1 MYKKQPRPVL
11 IIEGSDDLY
20 AVRNIHPNAI
30 RGTLAAIMVDMGVA
44 LIRTRDP
51 DDTAE
56 TLYVLAQRE
65 GGERRERKAHPKKSY
80 RSSREEQEYVLAA
93 FPNVG
98 LKSARLLLEHFG
110 SLKAVIEAEPG
121 ELMAVDGIGE
131 KTASA
136 IWDLARRPYL

>member
-1 MYKKQPRPVL
+1 M
-11 IIEGSDDLY
+11 
-20 AVRNIHPNAI
+20 
-30 RGTLAAIMVDMGVA
+30 A

-56 TLYVLAQRE
+56 TLMSCTKRE
-65 GGERRERKAHPKKSY
+65 GGERRERKAQSKKSY

-93 FPNVG
+93 FPQRRF
-98 LKSARLLLEHFG
+98 KECALLLEHFG

-136 IWDLARRPYL
+136 IWDLMVVASWFWAPFTPFSPCRTPSSAIREPDGDGRTPGSPSR

>member
-1 MYKKQPRPVL
+1 M
-11 IIEGSDDLY
+11 
-20 AVRNIHPNAI
+20 
-30 RGTLAAIMVDMGVA
+30 A

-110 SLKAVIEAEPG
+110 SLKAVIEAEP
-121 ELMAVDGIGE
+121 EDLMAVDGIGE
-131 KTASA
+131 KTARA
-136 IWDLARRPYL
+136 IWDLACRPYL